1 MQPKDPKEEIS
12 ILETQLAEYEKI
24 FDSSISANEEF
35 AKTRDI
41 FREIKKVRERLE
53 ELKRISNSGNH
64 HN

>member
-12 ILETQLAEYEKI
+12 ILEIQLAEYEKI
-24 FDSSISANEEF
+24 LDSSISANEEF

-53 ELKRISNSGNH
+53 DLKRISNSGNH

>member
-12 ILETQLAEYEKI
+12 ILEIQLAEYEKI
-24 FDSSISANEEF
+24 LESSISANEEF